1 MVTLRPASAADHT
14 PLFELHKSIF
24 RPQVEQLWGWDERR
38 QQQQFK
44 QGLDGSHTSVIE
56 LDGRTVGYLQTF
68 TAADELRLRNLAL
81 LPEVQGR
88 GFGSTLVRQVQQHAA
103 GKGIPVKLSVF
114 ATNPRAEALYARLG
128 FVRTAQTEQLIEMT
142 WNPFW

>member
-1 MVTLRPASAADHT
+1 MWCTSAQPASARRLETRWRFHLSRCPD
-14 PLFELHKSIF
+14 F
-24 RPQVEQLWGWDERR
+24 RVH
-38 QQQQFK
+38 FC
-44 QGLDGSHTSVIE
+44 HTSVIE

-68 TAADELRLRNLAL
+68 TAADELRLRHLAL

-88 GFGSTLVRQVQQHAA
+88 GFGSTLVRQVQQDAA
-103 GKGIPVKLSVF
+103 GRGIPVKLSVF

-142 WNPFW
+142 WHPFW